1 MNANEPSLFD
11 MPDQEPPALPDRPHR
26 GRNRETWAC
35 TVTAEVTIVDAGAL
49 CDAAARAQENAVTIA
64 INADPAANDPDVEAA
79 KNPFDVLVWLVW
91 PTEGLEELLEAGAFG
106 ILEVDSEVARE
117 SDDEGTL
124 SWTVTVKLTD
134 VPELRRRAVQAHP
147 DKADLIESSLAIAWQ
162 YAADP
167 FAPLRPIPGI
177 VWRPRQVVARHIP
190 RRARP
195 GNVGH
200 T

>member
-11 MPDQEPPALPDRPHR
+11 IHDQEPAALPDRPQP

-35 TVTAEVTIVDAGAL
+35 TVTAEVTVIDAAAVR
-49 CDAAARAQENAVTIA
+49 DAAARAEESAVTIGLHA
-64 INADPAANDPDVEAA
+64 SPTTDCPDVEADRD
-79 KNPFDVLVWLVW
+79 PFDVLVWLIW
-91 PTEGLEELLEAGAFG
+91 PTDGLQELLEAHALR
-106 ILEVDSEVARE
+106 ILEVDSEVVPE

-134 VPELRRRAVQAHP
+134 VPKLRRLAVQSHP
-147 DKADLIESSLAIAWQ
+147 DKAELIESSLAIAWQ
-162 YAADP
+162 HAADP
-167 FAPLRPIPGI
+167 FAPLRSIPGI
-177 VWRPRQVVARHIP
+177 VWRPTEVVAHHIP

-195 GNVGH
+195 GNADP

>member
-1 MNANEPSLFD
+1 MNATEPSLFD
-11 MPDQEPPALPDRPHR
+11 MPDQEPPALPDRPQL

-35 TVTAEVTIVDAGAL
+35 TVTTEVTIIDGEAL
-49 CDAAARAQENAVTIA
+49 RDAAARAEKKVVTIGLHA
-64 INADPAANDPDVEAA
+64 GPTANDTDVEAA
-79 KNPFDVLVWLVW
+79 KDPFDVLVWLLW
-91 PTEGLEELLEAGAFG
+91 PTDGLEELLEAGAFR
-106 ILEVDSEVARE
+106 ILEVDSEVVPE
-117 SDDEGTL
+117 SDDRATL

-134 VPELRRRAVQAHP
+134 VTELRRLAVQAHP
-147 DKADLIESSLAIAWQ
+147 DKAELIETGLAVAWP

-177 VWRPRQVVARHIP
+177 VWRPTQVVARHVP

-195 GNVGH
+195 GDASP